1 MSKLRYVVVDLNALE
16 EGLRHYIDDEDQ
28 VVLPHMIMSDLAGIK
43 EDKRI
48 NKHINCLPGW
58 LRARGDQVWL
68 ARDWVTLEELES
80 SPDIRIEGLGWR
92 DDEGSKKLRPGKD
105 ATPKQWLDSF
115 RDFESS
121 TGRQTVED
129 GRKAF
134 LGLCGQIENAM
145 MSNDPDMVSQVK
157 SSQCWR
163 TEVARLAKK
172 PIMGHMLGLVADLK
186 YHTQEWNDALERFPD
201 EMAFGRTSRIMCWYS
216 LLQAAGKRKVESN
229 DFEDAAYAHAASYTG
244 YLATEDRT
252 LIDMV
257 RVVFENVTIISK
269 ND

>member
-16 EGLRHYIDDEDQ
+16 GGLRPYIHDEDH
-28 VVLPHMIMSDLAGIK
+28 VVLPQMIMSDLAGIK
-43 EDKRI
+43 QDKRMK
-48 NKHINCLPGW
+48 KHINRLPEW

-68 ARDWVTLEELES
+68 ARDLVTLEKLES
-80 SPDIRIEGLGWR
+80 SPDIRIDDLGWR
-92 DDEGSKKLRPGKD
+92 DDEGSKALRPGKD
-105 ATPKQWLDSF
+105 VTPKQWLDSF

-145 MSNDPDMVSQVK
+145 MSNDPDLVSQVK

-163 TEVARLAKK
+163 TEVARLVKR
-172 PIMGHMLGLVADLK
+172 PIMGHMLGLVADRK

-216 LLQAAGKRKVESN
+216 LLQAAGKRKVQSN
-229 DFEDAAYAHAASYTG
+229 DFEDTAYAHAASYTG
-244 YLATEDRT
+244 YLATEDRD
-252 LIDMV
+252 LSDMV
-257 RVVFENVTIISK
+257 RAVFEKVTIISK